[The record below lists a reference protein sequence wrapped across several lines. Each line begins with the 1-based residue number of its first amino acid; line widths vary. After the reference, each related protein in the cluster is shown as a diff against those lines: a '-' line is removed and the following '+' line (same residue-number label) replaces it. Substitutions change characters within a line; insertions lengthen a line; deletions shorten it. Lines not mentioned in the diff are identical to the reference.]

1 MVVGFSKTVCLIFQK
16 PFCFLILLS
25 KIIDGKQKR
34 LTLFNSVVRSLLS
47 LALFL
52 SSYCL
57 QYSME
62 MAKGYY
68 YYYYYPQETTSKFY
82 LWGPHRINQL
92 ICLCIL
98 LPHKQNLLN
107 KRSLSSIIYMYVC
120 VGHLIC
126 LPLDHAHG
134 FSIPTASLY
143 FVSSHGSR
151 QHDSCDRHCQIV
163 GTKRYGCH
171 CGHHNT

>member
-62 MAKGYY
+62 MAKAY

-82 LWGPHRINQL
+82 L
-92 ICLCIL
+92 
-98 LPHKQNLLN
+98 
-107 KRSLSSIIYMYVC
+107 
-120 VGHLIC
+120 
-126 LPLDHAHG
+126 
-134 FSIPTASLY
+134 
-143 FVSSHGSR
+143 
-151 QHDSCDRHCQIV
+151 
-163 GTKRYGCH
+163 
-171 CGHHNT
+171 